1 MQANTPDFERPMLR
15 MGAVAFLAGVVII
28 IVSTLFHA
36 SSEDLMD
43 NPVVFAV
50 YAEDDLWIASHIGQ
64 FAGVM
69 LVFAGGFVAL
79 FRLIVKSEC
88 GTASALAWFGLVTAI
103 ISASTFTILQAV
115 DGIALKI
122 AANTW
127 YAIPSSSSSSSSA
140 AAADADADADADAG
154 EGEKTIAFQVA
165 EGIRWTEIGINSYFR
180 MLQGT
185 VAIIFGVAI
194 TKSALLSRG
203 IGAIGI
209 FAGAA
214 TVIAGV
220 GIAYVGFTRL
230 PIVGDVST
238 VISFAW
244 LAILGIFMWRKTR
257 VKIIT
262 R

>member
-15 MGAVAFLAGVVII
+15 MGSVAFLAGLVII

-43 NPVVFAV
+43 NPVVFVV
-50 YAEDDLWIASHIGQ
+50 YAESDPWVAAHIGQ

-79 FRLIVKSEC
+79 FRLLVGSES
-88 GTASALAWFGLVTAI
+88 GTASALAWLGLVTAI
-103 ISASTFTILQAV
+103 LVASTFTILQAV

-122 AANTW
+122 AVNTW
-127 YAIPSSSSSSSSA
+127 YAIPTPPPPSSSA
-140 AAADADADADADAG
+140 ADDDAV
-154 EGEKTIAFQVA
+154 EEKAIAFRVA
-165 EGIRWTEIGINSYFR
+165 EGIRWTEIGVNSINR
-180 MLQGT
+180 IIQGA

-194 TKSALLSRG
+194 AKSALLSRW
-203 IGAIGI
+203 IGAVGI
-209 FAGAA
+209 FAGAV
-214 TVIAGV
+214 TVIAGIGV
-220 GIAYVGFTRL
+220 AYLGFAPL

-244 LAILGIFMWRKTR
+244 IAILGIFMWRKTK

>member
-1 MQANTPDFERPMLR
+1 
-15 MGAVAFLAGVVII
+15 MGAVAFLAGLVII

-50 YAEDDLWIASHIGQ
+50 YAESDPWIAAHIGQ
-64 FAGVM
+64 FAGVI

-79 FRLIVKSEC
+79 FRLLVGSES
-88 GTASALAWFGLVTAI
+88 GTALALAWLGLVTAI
-103 ISASTFTILQAV
+103 LVASTFTILQAV

-122 AANTW
+122 AVNTW
-127 YAIPSSSSSSSSA
+127 HAIPPPTSPSPSPSPSSS
-140 AAADADADADADAG
+140 ADDAV
-154 EGEKTIAFQVA
+154 EEKAIAFRVA
-165 EGIRWTEIGINSYFR
+165 EGIRWTEIGINSYNR
-180 MLQGT
+180 ILQGA
-185 VAIIFGVAI
+185 VAIIFGVTIA
-194 TKSALLSRG
+194 KSALLSRW
-203 IGAIGI
+203 IGAVGI
-209 FAGAA
+209 FAGAV
-214 TVIAGV
+214 TVIAGIGV
-220 GIAYVGFTRL
+220 AYLGFAPL

-244 LAILGIFMWRKTR
+244 IAILGIFMWRKMK

>member
-15 MGAVAFLAGVVII
+15 MGAVAFLAGVVIV

-43 NPVVFAV
+43 NPIVFAV

-69 LVFAGGFVAL
+69 LVFGGGFVAL
-79 FRLIVKSEC
+79 HRLLVRSES
-88 GTASALAWFGLVTAI
+88 GTVSTLAWFGLVTAI
-103 ISASTFTILQAV
+103 ITSSIFAILQAV

-122 AANTW
+122 AVDTW
-127 YAIPSSSSSSSSA
+127 YAIPPTS
-140 AAADADADADADAG
+140 ADAG
-154 EGEKTIAFQVA
+154 EGEKAIAFRVA
-165 EGIRWTEIGINSYFR
+165 ERIRWTEIGINSYFR

-194 TKSALLSRG
+194 TKSALLKRW
-203 IGAIGI
+203 IGAVRI
-209 FAGAA
+209 FAGVA

-220 GIAYVGFTRL
+220 GVAYVGFAPL
-230 PIVGDVST
+230 PLAGDVS
-238 VISFAW
+238 
-244 LAILGIFMWRKTR
+244 
-257 VKIIT
+257 
-262 R
+262 

>member
-1 MQANTPDFERPMLR
+1 MQANTPDFERPILR

-79 FRLIVKSEC
+79 HRLLVKSES

-122 AANTW
+122 AVDTW
-127 YAIPSSSSSSSSA
+127 YAIPSSSPSS
-140 AAADADADADADAG
+140 ADAG

-194 TKSALLSRG
+194 TKSALLSRW

-220 GIAYVGFTRL
+220 GVAYVGFAPL

-257 VKIIT
+257 IKIIT

>member
-1 MQANTPDFERPMLR
+1 LQHMQTNNNKPYLERPMLQ
-15 MGAVAFLAGVVII
+15 MGSVAFLAGLVII
-28 IVSTLFHA
+28 IISTLFHA

-50 YAEDDLWIASHIGQ
+50 YAESDTWIAAHIGQ

-79 FRLIVKSEC
+79 FRLLVKSES
-88 GTASALAWFGLVTAI
+88 GMASALAWFGLVAAI
-103 ISASTFTILQAV
+103 LVASTFTILQAV

-122 AANTW
+122 AVDTW
-127 YAIPSSSSSSSSA
+127 YAIPSPSTVDS
-140 AAADADADADADAG
+140 
-154 EGEKTIAFQVA
+154 EEEKTITFRVA
-165 EGIRWTEIGINSYFR
+165 EGIRWTEIGINSYNR
-180 MLQGT
+180 ILQGV
-185 VAIIFGVAI
+185 VALIFGVAI
-194 TKSALLSRG
+194 TKSNLLRKW

-209 FAGAA
+209 FAGAV

-220 GIAYVGFTRL
+220 GIAYVGFAPL

-238 VISFAW
+238 FISFAW
-244 LAILGIFMWRKTR
+244 IAILGIFLWRKTSTK
-257 VKIIT
+257 KIIS